1 MEAVQS
7 SGRVPSLKS
16 GDLGFKTRSNHKFNL
31 FVMVS
36 GGNFSAALV
45 NSIVVSSWYFI
56 GPEKPLREMVYYVSM
71 AVQLITRNSRQK
83 KRPSTSGN
91 TLGFL

>member
-1 MEAVQS
+1 MV
-7 SGRVPSLKS
+7 GVPSLKS
-16 GDLGFKTRSNHKFNL
+16 RDLGFKTRSNHKFNL
-31 FVMVS
+31 FVVVS

-56 GPEKPLREMVYYVSM
+56 GPEKPLREMVYYVCMS
-71 AVQLITRNSRQK
+71 AGTTYYVQFQAK

-91 TLGFL
+91 TLGFLNI